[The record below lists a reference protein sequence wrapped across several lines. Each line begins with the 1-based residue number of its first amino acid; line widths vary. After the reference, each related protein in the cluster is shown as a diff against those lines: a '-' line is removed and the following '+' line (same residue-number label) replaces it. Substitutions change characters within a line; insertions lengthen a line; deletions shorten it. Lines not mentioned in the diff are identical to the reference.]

1 MLNFKCG
8 VFDEEVFDDNFILKR
23 IPTST
28 LFPHICSVIDQVKL
42 AKGASKDGHGGKTGR
57 PGTQATAQLTQF
69 QAPRHPSQCL
79 GAHATRSHHTGNILA
94 PRCPNSTTLA
104 PRRPSN
110 IFMHQ
115 AAAPSAKHLV
125 RIPCSG
131 A

>member
-1 MLNFKCG
+1 N
-8 VFDEEVFDDNFILKR
+8 
-23 IPTST
+23 
-28 LFPHICSVIDQVKL
+28 L

-57 PGTQATAQLTQF
+57 PGTQASAQ
-69 QAPRHPSQCL
+69 A
-79 GAHATRSHHTGNILA
+79 AKMA
-94 PRCPNSTTLA
+94 PNSTILA

-115 AAAPSAKHLV
+115 AAAPAPKHLV